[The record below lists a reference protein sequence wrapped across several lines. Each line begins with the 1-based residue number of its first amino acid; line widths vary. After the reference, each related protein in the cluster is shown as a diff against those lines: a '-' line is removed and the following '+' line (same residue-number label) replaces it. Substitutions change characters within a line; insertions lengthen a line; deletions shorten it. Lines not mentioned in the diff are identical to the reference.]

1 MAPPSASLD
10 TLPSELVLAILSH
23 IDTLP
28 PLANLSLTNHRLHRL
43 SLPHLYHTFPG
54 QNSELVLRT
63 ISHTPSLAAHIKRAV
78 WQREPRTIPSI
89 SPLEK
94 QHITTRLNEL
104 CVPHGTDLAAHF
116 AKFGKSDEYW
126 YFEILLLFCPNV
138 EVVQVK
144 ESWLWDDHH
153 YWFKALSPFFNPLCV
168 SRLRRVCVEGPMRI
182 ENIVPLLTIPTLR
195 ELELTQVTVM
205 RREGYRVF
213 QWSVWPVA
221 RILTERGSNLEVLIL
236 RENYVDLDLVVPVL
250 RGIKGLRAFT
260 YEHVPNDLADET
272 AQAYRINTHALAA
285 CLHMHAESLEYVRVR
300 DTEPSGWMSMAEY
313 LFGAARADANA
324 RSTFPRLTTID
335 IGPAGV
341 DTRSHSL
348 QPPSLSFEN
357 IGPQVFPASLET
369 LRIQPAFHIMFRP
382 GSTNAWALQNL
393 KCEVDV
399 DHVLRAQGCHFGH
412 QNRCIVVELVEWNPT
427 LGWFPDN
434 LSALQRFFVDVGSRL
449 ESVPGNVSDFY
460 DTEPLL
466 MDDES
471 EDGWVVVTD
480 LHLATK

>member
-1 MAPPSASLD
+1 MAPTSASLD
-10 TLPSELVLAILSH
+10 TLPSELILAILSH

-54 QNSELVLRT
+54 QNSELFLRT
-63 ISHTPSLAAHIKRAV
+63 ISHAPSLAAHIKRAV

-116 AKFGKSDEYW
+116 ARFGKSDEYW
-126 YFEILLLFCPNV
+126 YFEMLLLFCPNV

-221 RILTERGSNLEVLIL
+221 RILTERGSNLEALIL
-236 RENYVDLDLVVPVL
+236 RESYVDLDLLIPIL
-250 RGIKGLRAFT
+250 GGIRGLRRFT

-272 AQAYRINTHALAA
+272 AHAHRVNTRALTA
-285 CLHMHAESLEYVRVR
+285 CLTLHAHSLKHIRVR
-300 DTEPSGWMSMAEY
+300 DTEPVDWVLMAEY

-324 RSTFPRLTTID
+324 QPTFPCLKVID
-335 IGPAGV
+335 IGPTSFG
-341 DTRSHSL
+341 THSPYDGL
-348 QPPSLSFEN
+348 PNVEPGD
-357 IGPQVFPASLET
+357 IRPQVCPASLET
-369 LRIQPAFHIMFRP
+369 LRIQPASHMEFRS
-382 GSTNAWALQNL
+382 GSAIAPTMESSRSEF
-393 KCEVDV
+393 EV
-399 DHVLRAQGCHFGH
+399 HLLLETLACGFAKKKQFPM
-412 QNRCIVVELVEWNPT
+412 VELVEWNPT
-427 LGWFPDN
+427 LGWFPDS
-434 LSALQRFFVDVGSRL
+434 LPALQQFFIDVGLRL
-449 ESVPGNVSDFY
+449 ESIAGDAADFY
-460 DTEPLL
+460 DAEPLL

-471 EDGWVVVTD
+471 EEGWVVVTD
-480 LHLATK
+480 LHLATT